1 MAVTMVIGNRA
12 SISASVFAP
21 AQTMA
26 SVLANEYAEA
36 TSDMH
41 LSALAAIGFTL
52 FLVTLLLNG
61 LARLLVWRMTRQKGA
76 R

>member
-1 MAVTMVIGNRA
+1 MVIGNRSEIVA
-12 SISASVFAP
+12 SLFAP

-36 TSDMH
+36 SSSLH
-41 LSALAAIGFTL
+41 LAALIEVGLVLFAVTFVMNGF
-52 FLVTLLLNG
+52 
-61 LARLLVWRMTRQKGA
+61 ARILILSTGRQKGV